1 MEKEK
6 TPDIKTTIITNDEGI
21 ISEIPAGTHFISK
34 EGSPALSENLI
45 FTGWKIHK
53 KLKGGIFPPLNDFG
67 YTVLDTCID
76 ECKRLNEG
84 KENETK

>member
-6 TPDIKTTIITNDEGI
+6 TPDIKTTIITNNEGI
-21 ISEIPAGTHFISK
+21 IAEIPAGTYFISK

-45 FTGWKIHK
+45 FPGWKIHK
-53 KLKGGIFPPLNDFG
+53 KLNGVFFPLKDFG
-67 YTVLDTCID
+67 YTVLDECID

-84 KENETK
+84 KEYETK